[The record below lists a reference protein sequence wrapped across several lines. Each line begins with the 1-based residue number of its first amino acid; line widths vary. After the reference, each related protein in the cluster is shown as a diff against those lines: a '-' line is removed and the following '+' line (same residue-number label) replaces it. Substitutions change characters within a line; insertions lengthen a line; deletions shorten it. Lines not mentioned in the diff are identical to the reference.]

1 MAKYNFCAETEYNNI
16 VNSIRNFFDK
26 NNTTANAII
35 GISGGKDSTMVARL
49 CVDALG
55 ADRVIGVLMPNG
67 EQEDLID
74 AVEIC
79 ECLKIKYQL
88 INIEDMVNIVRC
100 MLSFAP
106 IYQNGHP
113 LMINTRKSNDKN
125 RLKTECCYDDI
136 RNTLYNISEQAKIN
150 LPARIRMTAL
160 YAIAQSNNGFV
171 MNTCNLC
178 EDWVGYSTKYG
189 DAAGDFSPLANYTV
203 EEILMMGNLPQVN
216 IPRHLLFKTPSDG
229 LCGQTDEEKLGFT
242 YQELSRYI
250 RTGEIENVEHKNKID
265 KLHKQNLFKLL
276 PMETCK
282 NNLIV
287 AI

>member
-1 MAKYNFCAETEYNNI
+1 MIRYDFDAEAEYNNI
-16 VNSIRNFFDK
+16 VNSIRNFFNK
-26 NNTTANAII
+26 NNPTANAVI
-35 GISGGKDSTMVARL
+35 GISGGKDSTMVAHL

-55 ADRVIGVLMPNG
+55 ADRVMGILMPNG
-67 EQEDLID
+67 EQKDITD
-74 AVEIC
+74 AIEVC
-79 ECLKIKYQL
+79 KRLGIKYQK
-88 INIEDMVNIVRC
+88 INIKGAID
-100 MLSFAP
+100 S
-106 IYQNGHP
+106 IYKE
-113 LMINTRKSNDKN
+113 LDVS
-125 RLKTECCYDDI
+125 LI
-136 RNTLYNISEQAKIN
+136 REGNEVSQGFFSLLNKVAQGQTNHISEQTKVN
-150 LPARIRMTAL
+150 LPARVRMTVL

-178 EDWVGYSTKYG
+178 EDWIGYSTKYG

-203 EEILMMGNLPQVN
+203 EEILTMGSLPQVD
-216 IPRHLLFKTPSDG
+216 IPHRLLFKTPSDG

-250 RTGEIENVEHKNKID
+250 RTGEIENTEHQNKID

-276 PMETCK
+276 PMETCR

>member
-1 MAKYNFCAETEYNNI
+1 MVRYNFNAEVEYNNI
-16 VNSIRNFFDK
+16 VNSIRIFFDK
-26 NNTTANAII
+26 NNSTANAII
-35 GISGGKDSTMVARL
+35 GISGGKDSTMVAHL

-55 ADRVIGVLMPNG
+55 ADRVMGILMPNG
-67 EQEDLID
+67 EQKDITD
-74 AVEIC
+74 AIEVC
-79 ECLKIKYQL
+79 KRLRIKYQK
-88 INIEDMVNIVRC
+88 INIKGIVDNIYKE
-100 MLSFAP
+100 LNASL
-106 IYQNGHP
+106 IWNGDEISQNLFHLLNKVAQGQTNH
-113 LMINTRKSNDKN
+113 
-125 RLKTECCYDDI
+125 
-136 RNTLYNISEQAKIN
+136 ISEQTKIN
-150 LPARIRMTAL
+150 LPARVRMAVL

-178 EDWVGYSTKYG
+178 EDWIGYSTKYG

-203 EEILMMGNLPQVN
+203 EEILTMGSLPQVS
-216 IPRHLLFKTPSDG
+216 ISHHLLFKTPSDG

-250 RTGEIENVEHKNKID
+250 RTGEIENIEHKDKID
-265 KLHKQNLFKLL
+265 RLHKQNLFKLL

>member
-1 MAKYNFCAETEYNNI
+1 MVRYNFNAEVEYNNI

-26 NNTTANAII
+26 NNSTANAII
-35 GISGGKDSTMVARL
+35 GISGGKDSTMVAHL

-55 ADRVIGVLMPNG
+55 ADRVMGILMPNG
-67 EQEDLID
+67 EQKDITD
-74 AVEIC
+74 AIEVC
-79 ECLKIKYQL
+79 KRLRIKYQK
-88 INIEDMVNIVRC
+88 INIKGIVDNIYKE
-100 MLSFAP
+100 LNASL
-106 IYQNGHP
+106 IWNGDEISQNLFHLLNKVAQGQTNH
-113 LMINTRKSNDKN
+113 
-125 RLKTECCYDDI
+125 
-136 RNTLYNISEQAKIN
+136 ISEQTKIN
-150 LPARIRMTAL
+150 LPARVRMAVL
-160 YAIAQSNNGFV
+160 YAIAQSNNGLV

-178 EDWVGYSTKYG
+178 EDWIGYSTKYG

-203 EEILMMGNLPQVN
+203 EEILTMGSLPQVS
-216 IPRHLLFKTPSDG
+216 ISHHLLFKTPSDG

-250 RTGEIENVEHKNKID
+250 RTGEIENIEHKDKID
-265 KLHKQNLFKLL
+265 RLHKQNLFKLL

>member
-1 MAKYNFCAETEYNNI
+1 MVRYNFNAEVEYNNI
-16 VNSIRNFFDK
+16 VNSIKNFFNK
-26 NNTTANAII
+26 NNPAANAII

-67 EQEDLID
+67 EQKDITD
-74 AVEIC
+74 AIEVCKWLEV
-79 ECLKIKYQL
+79 KYQK
-88 INIEDMVNIVRC
+88 INIKRTIDSIYKELDMSLVREGYEV
-100 MLSFAP
+100 A
-106 IYQNGHP
+106 QGQTNH
-113 LMINTRKSNDKN
+113 
-125 RLKTECCYDDI
+125 
-136 RNTLYNISEQAKIN
+136 ISEQTKIN
-150 LPARIRMTAL
+150 LPARVRMAVL

-203 EEILMMGNLPQVN
+203 EEILTMGSLPQVD
-216 IPRHLLFKTPSDG
+216 IPHHLLFKTPSDG
-229 LCGQTDEEKLGFT
+229 LCGQTDEENLGFT

-250 RTGEIENVEHKNKID
+250 RTGEIENIEHKNKID
-265 KLHKQNLFKLL
+265 RLHKQNLFKLL

-282 NNLIV
+282 NNLIIAV
-287 AI
+287 

>member
-1 MAKYNFCAETEYNNI
+1 MVKYNFCAETEYNNI

-26 NNTTANAII
+26 NNPTANAII
-35 GISGGKDSTMVARL
+35 GISGGKDSTMVAYL

-55 ADRVIGVLMPNG
+55 ADRVMGVLMPNG
-67 EQEDLID
+67 EQKDITD
-74 AVEIC
+74 AIEVC
-79 ECLKIKYQL
+79 KRLRIKYQK
-88 INIEDMVNIVRC
+88 INIKGTIDSIYKELDMSLVWD
-100 MLSFAP
+100 
-106 IYQNGHP
+106 G
-113 LMINTRKSNDKN
+113 
-125 RLKTECCYDDI
+125 YDVAQ
-136 RNTLYNISEQAKIN
+136 RQTNHISKQTKIN
-150 LPARIRMTAL
+150 LPARVRMTVL
-160 YAIAQSNNGFV
+160 YSISQSNNGFV

-216 IPRHLLFKTPSDG
+216 IPHHLLFKTPSDG

-250 RTGEIENVEHKNKID
+250 RTGEIENMEHKNKID
-265 KLHKQNLFKLL
+265 QLHKQNLFKLL
-276 PMETCK
+276 PMDACK

>member
-1 MAKYNFCAETEYNNI
+1 MVRYNFNAEVEYNNV

-26 NNTTANAII
+26 NNSTANAII
-35 GISGGKDSTMVARL
+35 GISGGKDSTMVAHL

-55 ADRVIGVLMPNG
+55 ADRVMGILMPNG
-67 EQEDLID
+67 EQKDITD
-74 AVEIC
+74 ALEVC
-79 ECLKIKYQL
+79 KRLRIKYQK
-88 INIEDMVNIVRC
+88 INIKGIVDNIYKE
-100 MLSFAP
+100 LNASL
-106 IYQNGHP
+106 IWNGDEISQNLFHLLNKVAQGQTNH
-113 LMINTRKSNDKN
+113 
-125 RLKTECCYDDI
+125 
-136 RNTLYNISEQAKIN
+136 ISEQTKIN
-150 LPARIRMTAL
+150 LPARVRMAVL

-178 EDWVGYSTKYG
+178 EDWIGYSTKYG

-203 EEILMMGNLPQVN
+203 EEILTMGSLPQVS
-216 IPRHLLFKTPSDG
+216 ISHHLLFKTPSDG

-250 RTGEIENVEHKNKID
+250 RTGEIENIEHKDKID
-265 KLHKQNLFKLL
+265 RLHKQNLFKLL

>member
-1 MAKYNFCAETEYNNI
+1 MVRYNFNAEVEYNNI

-26 NNTTANAII
+26 NNSTANAII
-35 GISGGKDSTMVARL
+35 GISGGKDSTMVAHL

-55 ADRVIGVLMPNG
+55 ADRVMGILMPNG
-67 EQEDLID
+67 EQKDITD
-74 AVEIC
+74 AIEVC
-79 ECLKIKYQL
+79 KRLRIKYQK
-88 INIEDMVNIVRC
+88 INIKGIVDNIYKE
-100 MLSFAP
+100 LNASL
-106 IYQNGHP
+106 IWNGDEISQNLFHLLNKVAQGQTNH
-113 LMINTRKSNDKN
+113 
-125 RLKTECCYDDI
+125 
-136 RNTLYNISEQAKIN
+136 ISEQTKIN
-150 LPARIRMTAL
+150 LPARVRMAVL

-178 EDWVGYSTKYG
+178 EDWIGYSTKYG

-203 EEILMMGNLPQVN
+203 EEILTMGSLPQVS
-216 IPRHLLFKTPSDG
+216 ISHHLLFKTPSDG

-250 RTGEIENVEHKNKID
+250 RTGEIENIEHKDKID
-265 KLHKQNLFKLL
+265 RLHKQNLFKLL

>member
-1 MAKYNFCAETEYNNI
+1 MVRYNFNAEVEYNNI

-26 NNTTANAII
+26 NNSTANAII
-35 GISGGKDSTMVARL
+35 GISGGKDSTMVAHL

-55 ADRVIGVLMPNG
+55 ADRVMGILMPNG
-67 EQEDLID
+67 EQKDITD
-74 AVEIC
+74 AIEVC
-79 ECLKIKYQL
+79 KRLRIKYQK
-88 INIEDMVNIVRC
+88 INIKGIVDNIYKE
-100 MLSFAP
+100 LNASLIWNGDEIP
-106 IYQNGHP
+106 QNLFHLLNKVAQGQTNH
-113 LMINTRKSNDKN
+113 
-125 RLKTECCYDDI
+125 
-136 RNTLYNISEQAKIN
+136 ISEQTKIN
-150 LPARIRMTAL
+150 LPARVRMVVL

-203 EEILMMGNLPQVN
+203 EEILTMGSLPQVN
-216 IPRHLLFKTPSDG
+216 ISHHLLFKTPSDG

-250 RTGEIENVEHKNKID
+250 RTGEIENIEHKNKID
-265 KLHKQNLFKLL
+265 RLHKQNLFKLL

-282 NNLIV
+282 NNLIIAV
-287 AI
+287 

>member
-1 MAKYNFCAETEYNNI
+1 MVRYNFNAEVEYNNV

-26 NNTTANAII
+26 NNSTANAII
-35 GISGGKDSTMVARL
+35 GISGGKDSTMVAHL

-55 ADRVIGVLMPNG
+55 ADRVMGILMPNG
-67 EQEDLID
+67 EQKDITD
-74 AVEIC
+74 ALEVC
-79 ECLKIKYQL
+79 KRLRIKYQK
-88 INIEDMVNIVRC
+88 INIKGIVDNIYKE
-100 MLSFAP
+100 LNASL
-106 IYQNGHP
+106 IWNGDEISQNLFHLLNKVAQGQTNH
-113 LMINTRKSNDKN
+113 
-125 RLKTECCYDDI
+125 
-136 RNTLYNISEQAKIN
+136 ISEQTKIN
-150 LPARIRMTAL
+150 LPARVRMAVL

-178 EDWVGYSTKYG
+178 EDWIGYSTKYG

-203 EEILMMGNLPQVN
+203 EEILTMGSLPQVS
-216 IPRHLLFKTPSDG
+216 ISHHLLFKTPSDG
-229 LCGQTDEEKLGFT
+229 LCGQTDEEKLRFT

-250 RTGEIENVEHKNKID
+250 RTGEIENIEHKDKID
-265 KLHKQNLFKLL
+265 RLHKQNLFKLL